1 MLSCPAMRED
11 LLDKAY
17 SLGRARDLLQRLKS
31 YISPSYSSP
40 WKAAREEPSE
50 TLAEEGQVPRLGHH
64 GEGN

>member
-17 SLGRARDLLQRLKS
+17 VLGRARDLLQLLKFE
-31 YISPSYSSP
+31 SPSYSSP

-50 TLAEEGQVPRLGHH
+50 TLAEEGQVPRLGHY